1 MIDPAEAIEARG
13 GGTTPGIRRPV
24 ALSAPSQVRAMVYYL
39 RAYRRTWR
47 ASIMSTFINP
57 TLYLLAMGV
66 GLGSFVDKGVNTA
79 SLGSITY
86 LQFVAPALAATA
98 AATTA
103 TNESLYPIM
112 GAFKWQKTYYAMLS
126 TPLGVGDVLASQLL
140 WIATRIAMAVAAYL
154 VVMAA
159 FGTTLSPWAI
169 AVLPVGILTGMA
181 FSAPLVAYAITQDSE
196 NSFALV
202 FRLGLVPLFL
212 FSGVFFP
219 ISQLPAAV
227 RWIAYVTPLWHGVAL
242 CRDLSLGQVKA
253 GPAAAHLAFLAVF
266 VVVGTL
272 AATRTFRRRLLT

>member
-1 MIDPAEAIEARG
+1 
-13 GGTTPGIRRPV
+13 
-24 ALSAPSQVRAMVYYL
+24 MVYYL

-66 GLGSFVDKGVNTA
+66 GLGSFVDKGANTA
-79 SLGSITY
+79 SLGGITY

-98 AATTA
+98 AAMTA

-140 WIATRIAMAVAAYL
+140 WIATRVAMAVGAYL

-159 FGTTLSPWAI
+159 FGATLSPWAI
-169 AVLPVGILTGMA
+169 AVLPVGVLTGMA

-242 CRDLSLGQVKA
+242 SRDLSLGQVEA
-253 GPAAAHLAFLAVF
+253 GPVVAHLAVLAVF
-266 VVVGTL
+266 VIVGTL
-272 AATRTFRRRLLT
+272 AANRNFHRRLLT

>member
-1 MIDPAEAIEARG
+1 MTI
-13 GGTTPGIRRPV
+13 
-24 ALSAPSQVRAMVYYL
+24 SAPSQVRAMVYYL

-66 GLGSFVDKGVNTA
+66 GLGSFVDKGANTA
-79 SLGSITY
+79 SLGSISY

-140 WIATRIAMAVAAYL
+140 WIATRIAMAVGAYL

-169 AVLPVGILTGMA
+169 AVLPVGVLTGMA

-219 ISQLPAAV
+219 ISQLPPAV

-242 CRDLSLGQVKA
+242 SRALSLGQVSA
-253 GPAAAHLAFLAVF
+253 GSALAHVAFLALF
-266 VVVGTL
+266 VVVGVL
-272 AATRTFRRRLLT
+272 MANRNFHRRLLT